1 MRGLLKPL
9 WFVALALVALAAYG
23 TSPAR
28 AQATCTGGQSITL
41 LSDATTGV
49 YTYNITSV
57 GPNSQCFLAPLTD
70 ISFTGMGGVTNA
82 LVDPGSALVTGNSSS
97 AHWTVTHTSSSA
109 DFELTSGMV
118 LLLTAN
124 SGALEIDCSSCVT
137 GTVNWAI
144 GTAEPTVPG
153 PVSGS
158 TAVPEPAS
166 LALLGTA
173 LAGLGFIR
181 RRRKRA

>member
-28 AQATCTGGQSITL
+28 AQATCTGDQSITL

-49 YTYNITSV
+49 YTYNITS
-57 GPNSQCFLAPLTD
+57 GSQCFLAPGTD

-82 LVDPGSALVTGNSSS
+82 LVQPGSALVTGDSSS
-97 AHWTVTHTSSSA
+97 AHWNVTHTSSLA
-109 DFELTSGMV
+109 DFDLTSGMV